1 MGLFTY
7 KAMDAG
13 GKETEGTI
21 EAASEKLASTRL
33 REMGLRPY
41 SITEK
46 KDAGGGLGGMFKRG
60 VKQEEITMFTRQL
73 ATLLDAGLPLLRA
86 LTILQEQTENPA
98 FKELISTLNADI
110 QSGSAFSE
118 ALSKHKKYYPPLYVN
133 MVKAGEV
140 GGVLEKVL
148 DRLAVFAEKDAELR
162 TKITGAMTYP
172 AVMAVIA
179 ITVVTFLMVKIIPTF
194 TDMFM
199 QMGVKL
205 PLPTV
210 IVVAI
215 SGFLVNYW
223 WLCLVSGVG
232 IVFLYKWYDQPG
244 RGRMQV
250 DKIKLKLPVFG
261 DLILKVAISRF
272 TRTLGTLVAS
282 GVPILQSIKIVKDT
296 IGNEVLAIV
305 MDDVSASIS
314 QGETISKPLHRS
326 KVFPLMVTHMIAVG
340 EETGSLDNMLTR
352 IADNYDLIVDE
363 TVGALSSL
371 IEPLMVVFM
380 GAAIGMI
387 VMAMFF
393 PMFEMINLVK

>member
-1 MGLFTY
+1 MPVFVY

-13 GKETEGTI
+13 GKDLNGTI

-41 SITEK
+41 QITEK
-46 KDAGGGLGGMFKRG
+46 KETAGGGIPFFQRG
-60 VKQEEITMFTRQL
+60 IKNEEISLFTRQM

-86 LTILQEQTENPA
+86 LTILQEQSENPKM
-98 FKELISTLNADI
+98 KEMVITLSNDI
-110 QSGSAFSE
+110 QSGSAFSD
-118 ALSKHKKYYPPLYVN
+118 ALSKHKKNFTPLYVN

-148 DRLAVFAEKDAELR
+148 NRLAEFAEKDQALR
-162 TKITGAMTYP
+162 TKIKGAMTYP
-172 AVMAVIA
+172 AVMAFVA
-179 ITVVTFLMVKIIPTF
+179 VTVVTFLLIKIIPTF
-194 TDMFM
+194 ATMFT
-199 QMGVKL
+199 QMGVEL
-205 PLPTV
+205 PLPTK
-210 IVVAI
+210 IVMGA
-215 SGFLVNYW
+215 SNFLVDYW
-223 WLCLVSGVG
+223 WMCLIGLVALIFGV
-232 IVFLYKWYDQPG
+232 KWYDQPG
-244 RGRMQV
+244 RGRLNM
-250 DKIKLKLPVFG
+250 DKLRLKLPVFG

-272 TRTLGTLVAS
+272 TRTLGTLVSS

-296 IGNEVLAIV
+296 IGNEVLAVV

-314 QGETISKPLHRS
+314 QGESISKPLHRS

-340 EETGSLDNMLTR
+340 EETGALDNMLTK

-363 TVGALSSL
+363 TVAALSSL
-371 IEPLMVVFM
+371 IEPLMVVAM
-380 GAAIGMI
+380 GGAIGII